1 MRGHIYKMTC
11 IKKFPPSETFTEMHN
26 CFIHVQCIYISYQNK
41 VIHRIVKKKSVM
53 NITIFKI
60 PNKLLVLYEK
70 RNLIEQRFNI
80 LKNC

>member
-1 MRGHIYKMTC
+1 MY
-11 IKKFPPSETFTEMHN
+11 
-26 CFIHVQCIYISYQNK
+26 IYISHQYK